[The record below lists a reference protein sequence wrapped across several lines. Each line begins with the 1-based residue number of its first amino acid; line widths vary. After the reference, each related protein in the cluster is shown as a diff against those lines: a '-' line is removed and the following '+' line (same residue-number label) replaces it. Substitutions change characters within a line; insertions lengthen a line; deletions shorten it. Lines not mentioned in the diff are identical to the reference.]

1 MKKIITTPRAPLAIL
16 YFILINLLALNVTA
30 NTLTEPPDNNM
41 PVVGTLITGPTNVC
55 EGDVATYT
63 ASNPLSGT
71 DPFTF
76 ALANPAAG
84 TIISTTSS
92 TITLH
97 GVQPTSHATF
107 PAAERTFPAAERRYP
122 YVEPHISCGET

>member
-1 MKKIITTPRAPLAIL
+1 MKKIITTPKMPLAIL
-16 YFILINLLALNVTA
+16 YFILLQLMAINAA
-30 NTLTEPPDNNM
+30 AITLTEPPNNNM
-41 PVVGTLITGPTNVC
+41 PVAGTLLTGPTNVC
-55 EGDVATYT
+55 EGEVVTYT

-76 ALANPAAG
+76 ALVNPTAG

-97 GVQPTSHATF
+97 GVQPMSDA
-107 PAAERTFPAAERRYP
+107 TFPAAERRYTH
-122 YVEPHISCGET
+122 V